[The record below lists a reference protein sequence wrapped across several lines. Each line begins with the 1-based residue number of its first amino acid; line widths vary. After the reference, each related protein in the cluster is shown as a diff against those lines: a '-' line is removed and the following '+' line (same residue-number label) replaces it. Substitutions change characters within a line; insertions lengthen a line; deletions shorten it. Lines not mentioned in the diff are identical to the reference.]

1 MSFYGM
7 NDFPD
12 GKIIRNSFI
21 NENGK
26 VLDKGDIY
34 NLNIP
39 WGFMNPFLEKDLYEN
54 NFYDKENK
62 FYKKEIDISK
72 LQELVGKNKEELED
86 IPLLK
91 KWLKTHNIEEL
102 IKSKNKIR
110 QSYMFM
116 SLTNDDYL
124 VIRGKKND
132 LPEAYVFQVK
142 QPGVLKYTNNYR
154 PYMTFKVICKVP
166 NEVYKKL
173 EARRASMWKLL
184 ERDFREIEKLV

>member
-1 MSFYGM
+1 MTFYGM
-7 NDFPD
+7 HDAPGTKQNPRAFTKKD
-12 GKIIRNSFI
+12 GRRI
-21 NENGK
+21 E
-26 VLDKGDIY
+26 KGDIH
-34 NLNIP
+34 NIMMP

-62 FYKKEIDISK
+62 CYKKEIDISK

-110 QSYMFM
+110 QSYMFL
-116 SLTNDDYL
+116 SLNKDDYL

-132 LPEAYVFQVK
+132 LPEAYVFKVI
-142 QPGVLKYTNNYR
+142 QPGVIKYNSKCI

-166 NEVYKKL
+166 NEVYKNL

-184 ERDFREIEKLV
+184 ERDFQEIKKLV